1 MRKIKIT
8 FIHYELVFGGAEQ
21 ALFDLVNLLDK
32 EKFDVSVFVQ
42 QPGGAWDQKFLDAG
56 IHVVYE
62 YSCRQPTW
70 NPVKNWGIFRRSF
83 K

>member
-32 EKFDVSVFVQ
+32 EKCHTYQDHTILF
-42 QPGGAWDQKFLDAG
+42 K
-56 IHVVYE
+56 
-62 YSCRQPTW
+62 RQFECIITHHASS
-70 NPVKNWGIFRRSF
+70 RLYC
-83 K
+83 

>member
-32 EKFDVSVFVQ
+32 ESYRIRKITSSNRTLFT
-42 QPGGAWDQKFLDAG
+42 G
-56 IHVVYE
+56 
-62 YSCRQPTW
+62 
-70 NPVKNWGIFRRSF
+70 N
-83 K
+83 